1 MQGDADVVE
10 FLNEHL
16 TAELTII
23 NQYFLDS
30 RMLHNW
36 GLPGLAKLFHD
47 RSMEEMNDSVELIDR
62 VLYFEGHPNLQRLDT
77 VRVGESPLEMIE
89 LALQCEKEAIERLQ
103 RGVELTVEKGD
114 TGTREL
120 LAGMLREEE
129 DHADF
134 FESQLEAIERVGI
147 QNYLARYA
155 TPEST

>member
-1 MQGDADVVE
+1 MQGDADIVE

-23 NQYFLDS
+23 NQYFLNS

-47 RSMEEMNDSVELIDR
+47 RSMDEMNDSVELIDR

-77 VRVGESPLEMIE
+77 VRIGETPQEMLD
-89 LALQCEKEAIERLQ
+89 LALECEIEAIERLQ
-103 RGVELTVEKGD
+103 RGVELCVEKRD
-114 TGTREL
+114 AGTRGMLET
-120 LAGMLREEE
+120 MLREEE
-129 DHADF
+129 EHADD
-134 FESQLEAIERVGI
+134 FESMLEAIRMVGI
-147 QNYLARYA
+147 ENFLARYA

>member
-1 MQGDADVVE
+1 VQGDAEIVE

-23 NQYFLDS
+23 NQYFLNS

-62 VLYFEGHPNLQRLDT
+62 ILYFEGHPNLQRLDT
-77 VRVGESPLEMIE
+77 VRVGETPREMIE
-89 LALQCEKEAIERLQ
+89 LALECEVEAIERLQ
-103 RGVELTVEKGD
+103 RGVELAVAKHD
-114 TGTREL
+114 AGTREL

-129 DHADF
+129 EHADD
-134 FESQLEAIERVGI
+134 FESQLDAIRMVGLE
-147 QNYLARYA
+147 NYLARYA
-155 TPEST
+155 HPEST

>member
-1 MQGDADVVE
+1 MQGDADIVE

-23 NQYFLDS
+23 NQYFLNS

-47 RSMEEMNDSVELIDR
+47 RSMDEMNDSVELIDR
-62 VLYFEGHPNLQRLDT
+62 ILYFEGHPNLQRLDT
-77 VRVGESPLEMIE
+77 VRIGETPREMIE

-103 RGVELTVEKGD
+103 RGVELAVEKRD
-114 TGTREL
+114 AGTRGMLET
-120 LAGMLREEE
+120 MLREEE
-129 DHADF
+129 EHADD
-134 FESQLEAIERVGI
+134 FESQLEAIEMVGL